1 METQNEHAEFEQLN
15 TELQDDTARAAYQ
28 AQGDGYT
35 TAWLPSI
42 LGWLVVTAGNLVFGH
57 EPSYLKFRAVEVIAR
72 VPYHSWHSAMFTLQ
86 TLYYSNESR
95 AMSLSQTAQFARL
108 AAENETMHVIVI
120 SQLAQQG
127 GQYGNA
133 VVHTAIPMLF
143 AFFYFWASY
152 ILYMIRPKYSYQLNY
167 LFEDHAYDSY
177 SRFLELHG
185 EELKKKSIDSKFLR
199 WYGRHPANQY
209 EFFVSVRNDEL
220 IHRNKSMV

>member
-1 METQNEHAEFEQLN
+1 METQSEHAEFELLNQQLN
-15 TELQDDTARAAYQ
+15 DDTVRAQYQ
-28 AQGDGYT
+28 RSGDGYT
-35 TAWLPSI
+35 TAWLPGI
-42 LGWLVVTAGNLVFGH
+42 LGWFVVTAGNLVFGH

-120 SQLAQQG
+120 SKLAKQG
-127 GQYGNA
+127 GYYGNA
-133 VVHTAIPMLF
+133 IVHTAIPMLF

-152 ILYMIRPKYSYQLNY
+152 ILYMIRPQYSYQLNY
-167 LFEDHAYDSY
+167 LFEDHAYQSY
-177 SRFLELHG
+177 GRFLELHG
-185 EELKKKSIDSKFLR
+185 EDLKKKPIDSEFLR
-199 WYGRHPANQY
+199 WYGRHPGSQY